1 MKRNIEI
8 SGNYG
13 NNILDVKRP
22 DKKVTLWSKDKMNDW
37 IKYIM
42 EHRFYGYFKILVLGH
57 KRPFLVWSQTSW
69 SQTSGNLNY
78 HTGSRPLSNWLVRLF
93 VPTQTWKGLLP
104 VFDGKN
110 SIYGP

>member
-57 KRPFLVWSQTSW
+57 KRPYLVWSQTSGSQMSW
-69 SQTSGNLNY
+69 SQKGG
-78 HTGSRPLSNWLVRLF
+78 HKRPGHKRPGHKRPGHKRHGHKRPGHKRP
-93 VPTQTWKGLLP
+93 PT
-104 VFDGKN
+104 
-110 SIYGP
+110 I